1 MRQEPLALLS
11 FLFSPMSK
19 LEAEPQENELR
30 ARVLE
35 ALSQVLDPEIG
46 INIVD
51 VGLVYAIEVHGT
63 QVSVDLTVTS
73 PACPL
78 GEQIVG
84 DAEQAVRGLRGV
96 STVEVRLVWDPPWS
110 PERLS
115 PEARAAL
122 GWEA

>member
-1 MRQEPLALLS
+1 MTDVLPQEPRV
-11 FLFSPMSK
+11 
-19 LEAEPQENELR
+19 EEDELR

-63 QVSVDLTVTS
+63 RVSIALTVTS

-78 GEQIVG
+78 GEQIVAE
-84 DAEQAVRGLRGV
+84 AEQAVRSLHGV
-96 STVEVRLVWDPPWS
+96 SAVEVHLVWDPPWS

-115 PEARAAL
+115 AEARAAL
-122 GWEA
+122 GWET

>member
-1 MRQEPLALLS
+1 M
-11 FLFSPMSK
+11 LFPMSEP
-19 LEAEPQENELR
+19 EAQTQENELR

-51 VGLVYAIEVHGT
+51 VGLVYGIEVRGT
-63 QVSVDLTVTS
+63 QVSVALTVTS

-78 GEQIVG
+78 GEQIVA
-84 DAEQAVRGLRGV
+84 DAEQAIRAIRGV
-96 STVEVRLVWDPPWS
+96 STVEVGLVWDPPWS

-115 PEARAAL
+115 AEARAAL